1 MLGLVCKLPQNHFDK
16 NYYVRIREYD
26 FFNFNSF
33 QENNDSIN
41 VILYLSP
48 SLNANTDAQPLA
60 YSIQVD
66 SQAPITVLP
75 VGTEVPGGL
84 PDGWDGLDGWVA
96 NSIIKVSTTF
106 KGVSRGNHT
115 LKVSCEFF
123 CAPLQRLAKRPF
135 LKISMM
141 QPALVIQKIVIG
153 GLSRAVQD

>member
-1 MLGLVCKLPQNHFDK
+1 MIKKKLSSLD
-16 NYYVRIREYD
+16 REYD

-33 QENNDSIN
+33 QGNNNSIN

-66 SQAPITVLP
+66 SKAPITVVP
-75 VGTEVPGGL
+75 VGPEVPGGL

-96 NSIIKVSTTF
+96 NSIITVSTIF

-123 CAPLQRLAKRPF
+123 VPLFTPPLRSF
-135 LKISMM
+135 LKIFMM

-153 GLSRAVQD
+153 GLPVQDYSLAGCN